1 MATATEI
8 IFLPIFIALGYT
20 SCRISSYAQGAE
32 SAPEVGVL
40 QTLTMMIRRDGRGRP
55 KAPWRSMS
63 DLVSFGY
70 LIKLSRKY
78 EINTLILL
86 KCLHKAWIKGESS
99 YKGLAIIRR
108 QRLEDAGIFQV
119 NQDRRIIG
127 QFRLTGPILDYFANL
142 DLSNLRFE
150 DYERSE
156 TKPIPKNLKI
166 KDLNSQ
172 TKSRFNVAAKVIEK
186 SPTLTVTSQWGTT
199 SLLSTATI
207 TDGTGTIKLPLW
219 RDKINIVSVGDSI
232 RIENA
237 RVRRF
242 RDELQIKVDRFA
254 RLRIED
260 R

>member
-1 MATATEI
+1 MQERI
-8 IFLPIFIALGYT
+8 CFT
-20 SCRISSYAQGAE
+20 SCRFSSYEQRIE

-40 QTLTMMIRRDGRGRP
+40 QTLTMMIHRDSKGRYQ
-55 KAPWRSMS
+55 APWRSMS
-63 DLVSFGY
+63 DLVFFRY
-70 LIKLSRKY
+70 LVKLSRKY

-99 YKGLAIIRR
+99 YEGLAIKRR
-108 QRLEDAGIFQV
+108 QRLKDAGIFQI
-119 NQDRRIIG
+119 NQNRRIIG
-127 QFRLTGPILDYFANL
+127 QFRLAKPILDYFANP
-142 DLSNLRFE
+142 DLPNLRFE
-150 DYERSE
+150 DYERSQ
-156 TKPIPKNLKI
+156 TKPPPKNLKI
-166 KDLNSQ
+166 KDLNPQ

-186 SPTLTVTSQWGTT
+186 SPTRMVTSQWGTI

-237 RVRRF
+237 RLRRF
-242 RDELQIKVDRFA
+242 RDELQIKIDRFA
-254 RLRIED
+254 KLMIED